1 MSEGV
6 DRAMRVLELL
16 AREPAQLGGVATHL
30 GVHKST
36 ALRLLQTLEAG
47 GFARRANGGWTVGLR
62 LIDLAQQALDSLDVR
77 AVARPHLAAL
87 GRDCGHTI
95 HLAQVVDDDLV
106 YVDKIEARGQVRMYS
121 RIGRT
126 APLHASGVGKVVL
139 AYGPASRVSQLA
151 DGGTLPAY
159 TPVTICDPA
168 ALRTELA
175 AVAARGWAADD
186 GEFEPLINCVAAPV
200 RQADG
205 AVTAAVSVTAPTV
218 VATLADLRALLPRL
232 LATTQQISRDLGWS
246 GP

>member
-1 MSEGV
+1 MPQGV

-16 AREPAQLGGVATHL
+16 AREPAQLGDVAADL

-47 GFARRANGGWTVGLR
+47 GFARRRDGGWTVGLR
-62 LIDLAQQALDSLDVR
+62 LIGLAQQALDSLDVR
-77 AVARPHLAAL
+77 TVAHPHLAAL
-87 GRDCGHTI
+87 GRDCGHTV
-95 HLAQVVDDDLV
+95 HLAQLVDDELI

-139 AYGPASRVSQLA
+139 AFCPEPRLTGLLDRTELR
-151 DGGTLPAY
+151 AY
-159 TPVTICDPA
+159 TPGTICDPA
-168 ALRTELA
+168 ALRAELA

-186 GEFEPLINCVAAPV
+186 GEFEPLITCVAAPV
-200 RQADG
+200 RLADG

-218 VATLADLRALLPRL
+218 VATLADLQRLLPRL
-232 LATTQQISRDLGWS
+232 LATTQRISRDLGWS

>member
-16 AREPAQLGGVATHL
+16 AREPAQLGAVAADL

-36 ALRLLQTLEAG
+36 ALRLLQTLESG
-47 GFARRANGGWTVGLR
+47 GFARRSDGGWAIGLR

-77 AVARPHLAAL
+77 AVAHPHLAAL
-87 GRDCGHTI
+87 GRECGHTV
-95 HLAQVVDDDLV
+95 HLAQLVDDDLV

-139 AYGPASRVSQLA
+139 AYGPESRLTRLVEGAELR
-151 DGGTLPAY
+151 AY
-159 TPVTICDPA
+159 TPATICDPA
-168 ALRTELA
+168 ALRAELA
-175 AVAARGWAADD
+175 TVAKQGWAADD
-186 GEFEPLINCVAAPV
+186 GEFEALVTCVAAPV
-200 RQADG
+200 RQAG
-205 AVTAAVSVTAPTV
+205 GSVTAAVSVTAPTV
-218 VATLADLRALLPRL
+218 VATLADLRRLLPRL

-246 GP
+246 AQ

>member
-16 AREPAQLGGVATHL
+16 AREPAQLGGVAADL

-36 ALRLLQTLEAG
+36 ALRLLQTLESG
-47 GFARRANGGWTVGLR
+47 GFARRTDGGWTVGLR

-95 HLAQVVDDDLV
+95 HLAQLVDDDLV

-126 APLHASGVGKVVL
+126 APLHASGVGKAVL
-139 AYGPASRVSQLA
+139 AYRPQLTRLVE
-151 DGGTLPAY
+151 GGALPAY
-159 TPVTICDPA
+159 TPATICDPA
-168 ALRTELA
+168 ALRAELA
-175 AVAARGWAADD
+175 TVAERGWAADD
-186 GEFEPLINCVAAPV
+186 GEFEPLITCVAAPV
-200 RQADG
+200 RHADG
-205 AVTAAVSVTAPTV
+205 SVSAAVSVTAPTV
-218 VATLADLRALLPRL
+218 VATLADLRHVLPRL

>member
-16 AREPAQLGGVATHL
+16 AREPAQLGGVAADL

-36 ALRLLQTLEAG
+36 ALRLLQTLESG
-47 GFARRANGGWTVGLR
+47 GFARRTDGGWTVGLR

-95 HLAQVVDDDLV
+95 HLAQLVDDDLV

-139 AYGPASRVSQLA
+139 AYRPQLTRLVEGA
-151 DGGTLPAY
+151 ALRAY
-159 TPVTICDPA
+159 TPATICDPA
-168 ALRTELA
+168 ALRAELA
-175 AVAARGWAADD
+175 AVAERGWAADD
-186 GEFEPLINCVAAPV
+186 GEFEPLITCVAAPV
-200 RQADG
+200 RHADG
-205 AVTAAVSVTAPTV
+205 SVSAAVSVTAPTV
-218 VATLADLRALLPRL
+218 VATLADLRFLLPRL